1 MASSE
6 SVKDIFKQ
14 QALKQPKLELL
25 DKVLWVYSNADL
37 AYNWKSYAILWWNK
51 NNWQVHI
58 LWVQ

>member
-25 DKVLWVYSNADL
+25 DKVLCVYSNAF
-37 AYNWKSYAILWWNK
+37 
-51 NNWQVHI
+51 
-58 LWVQ
+58 

>member
-25 DKVLWVYSNADL
+25 DKVLCKCL
-37 AYNWKSYAILWWNK
+37 KQCILMENPW
-51 NNWQVHI
+51 
-58 LWVQ
+58 LSL